1 VSCVLR
7 YSEQDMLVFFVTSQ
21 HTMRAER
28 DIVLANPSVC
38 QSACLSVRHAVV
50 LYLNECT
57 YG

>member
-1 VSCVLR
+1 
-7 YSEQDMLVFFVTSQ
+7 MLVFFVTSQ
-21 HTMRAER
+21 HTMHAER